1 MQLRYLGF
9 DQTRNARVFRF
20 DIIVK
25 GEATKQ
31 ATVTVDLALFLTH
44 HVGIQDGPTLCATK
58 LSSDLE
64 ASVEGDHVLT
74 AEDIRAH
81 AQARSDADAKR
92 AEARRSSYRRPTP
105 PAAYANP
112 RGQA

>member
-25 GEATKQ
+25 GDATKQ
-31 ATVTVDLALFLTH
+31 ATVTVDVSLLLTH
-44 HVGIQDGPTLCATK
+44 HVAIQDAPTLCAAK
-58 LSSDLE
+58 LSADIESGI
-64 ASVEGDHVLT
+64 EGDHVLT
-74 AEDIRAH
+74 ADDIRAH
-81 AQARSDADAKR
+81 AEARATADAKR

-105 PAAYANP
+105 PSAYANP